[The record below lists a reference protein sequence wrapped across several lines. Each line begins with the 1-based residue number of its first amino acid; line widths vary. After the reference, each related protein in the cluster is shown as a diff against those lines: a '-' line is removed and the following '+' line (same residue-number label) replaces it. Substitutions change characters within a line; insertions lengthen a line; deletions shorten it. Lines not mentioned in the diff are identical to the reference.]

1 MPCILSICQSIP
13 QTMRIINMN
22 VIIEFLNR
30 TNIFNHVYFYVFGYT
45 LSKLTI
51 PPVVIKNV
59 LVLDSIR
66 FGISHCPDPVP
77 DPVIKKCI
85 RLETLSHN
93 AYHHASKAFHTSNK
107 WQEKHIYPQ
116 TFTQTNQKPHIHK

>member
-1 MPCILSICQSIP
+1 
-13 QTMRIINMN
+13 MN

-77 DPVIKKCI
+77 DPVIKKCY
-85 RLETLSHN
+85 RHLLGSTLNTLRNVVAQRVPPCIESV
-93 AYHHASKAFHTSNK
+93 
-107 WQEKHIYPQ
+107 
-116 TFTQTNQKPHIHK
+116 PHIK